1 MKAALKSRFDTR
13 LPKEQKEFF
22 EYAASLGGFRTLT
35 DFVLFSVQERAKKII
50 EDRESILASRRDQ
63 DIFFKAIM
71 NPEKPNESLKKAALV
86 YKKAIAK

>member
-1 MKAALKSRFDTR
+1 MKVALASRFDTR

-22 EYAASLGGFRTLT
+22 EYAASLGGVRTLT

-63 DIFFKAIM
+63 DVFFKAIM
-71 NPEKPNESLKKAALV
+71 DPQKPNERLKKTALA